1 MARISLSRFGEGLP
15 VKLARFIF
23 SISGIGMSSAPSPAF
38 RRTGLA
44 WLILVTLALIGA
56 YWWWVIGRPVA
67 LPDAPSARIA
77 CVSYAPFR
85 NAGETPLDAQAFISP
100 ERIDED
106 LRALSQRFDC
116 VRTYSQGQG
125 LSAVPQIA
133 ERYGMKVLLGIWL
146 GGDKKANAQQI
157 ELGIDAA
164 RKYPQVLR
172 GVIVG
177 NEVLLRGDLS
187 AAQLAGYLHE
197 VRTAVSVPV
206 TYADVWEFWLRH
218 PELAG
223 SVDYLTIHIL
233 PYWEDQPVSP
243 ERAVQHVA
251 TVYAKV
257 QQAFPGRRV
266 MIGETGWP
274 SAGRPRQA
282 ASASVVNEARYLR
295 EFLLYAATVQMP
307 YNVIEAFD
315 QPWKRAQEG
324 TAGGYWGIFDAQARP
339 KFAMQGPVTEEPRW
353 WAGWLAGVAGA
364 ALFALVGAWRRRW
377 TGWRGWLALKLG
389 GFASGCALAWQFRQ
403 MLFACRDPWEWT
415 ESLMACAL
423 ALLSALWLARW
434 IAARMAGVASRSL
447 PHWLR
452 PAWLFAL
459 AFYELLLVFDGR
471 YRDFPLGLFL
481 LPCAGFALIG
491 WLSDRREVAM
501 PMLEERFLA
510 AWLPLLA
517 AIVLVQEGG
526 LTPAAWLWLG
536 LNLLLALSVLFDWR
550 SARLQS
556 QQA

>member
-1 MARISLSRFGEGLP
+1 
-15 VKLARFIF
+15 
-23 SISGIGMSSAPSPAF
+23 MSSAASPVF
-38 RRTGLA
+38 RQKNGWA
-44 WLILVTLALIGA
+44 WLVLVLLALAGL
-56 YWWWVIGRPVA
+56 YWWWAIGRPVA

-85 NAGETPLDAQAFISP
+85 RAGETPLDATAFIGP

-146 GGDKKANAQQI
+146 GGDAKANAQQI
-157 ELGIDAA
+157 KLGIATA
-164 RKYPQVLR
+164 QAHPRTIR

-187 AAQLAGYLHE
+187 SAQLAAYLQQ
-197 VRTAVSVPV
+197 VRAAISEPV

-233 PYWEDQPVSP
+233 PYWEDRPVSP
-243 ERAVQHVA
+243 ERAVRHVA
-251 TVYAKV
+251 AVYAKV

-295 EFLLYAATVQMP
+295 EFLNYAATVHMP

-339 KFAMQGPVTEEPRW
+339 KFAMQGPVTEEPLW
-353 WAGWLAGVAGA
+353 WTGWLAGAAGA
-364 ALFALVGAWRRRW
+364 GVFVLIGAWRRRW
-377 TGWRGWLALKLG
+377 HGWRGWAALALA
-389 GFASGCALAWQFRQ
+389 GFASGCALAWQYRQ
-403 MLFACRDPWEWT
+403 MGFACRDGWEWT
-415 ESLMACAL
+415 VSSLACTL
-423 ALLSALWLARW
+423 ALCTALLLARW
-434 IAARMAGVASRSL
+434 IAARLSGAMPPALPRGWRAG
-447 PHWLR
+447 
-452 PAWLFAL
+452 WLFAL
-459 AFYELLLVFDGR
+459 AFYGLLLAFDGR

-481 LPCAGFALIG
+481 LPCAGFALLG
-491 WLSDRREVAM
+491 WLTDRRERRK
-501 PMLEERFLA
+501 PSLEECFLA

-517 AIVLVQEGG
+517 AAVLVQENG
-526 LTPAAWLWLG
+526 LTPVAWLWLG
-536 LNLLLALSVLFDWR
+536 MNLLLAVPVLIEWR
-550 SARLQS
+550 GTRLQP

>member
-1 MARISLSRFGEGLP
+1 M
-15 VKLARFIF
+15 
-23 SISGIGMSSAPSPAF
+23 SPAASPVF
-38 RRTGLA
+38 RRAWPA
-44 WLILVTLALIGA
+44 WLVLVLATLAGA
-56 YWWWVIGRPVA
+56 SWWWSVGRPVA
-67 LPDAPSARIA
+67 LPDAPSTRIA

-85 NAGETPLDAQAFISP
+85 QAGETPLDASAFISP
-100 ERIDED
+100 ERIDAG

-125 LSAVPQIA
+125 LSAVPAIA

-146 GGDKKANAQQI
+146 SGDARANAQQVA
-157 ELGIDAA
+157 LGIATA
-164 RKYPQVLR
+164 NKYPQVLR

-177 NEVLLRGDLS
+177 NEVLLRGELTS
-187 AAQLAGYLHE
+187 AQLAGYLHQ

-233 PYWEDQPVSP
+233 PYWEDQPVPP

-295 EFLLYAATVQMP
+295 EFLRYAATVHMP

-353 WAGWLAGVAGA
+353 WAGWLAGGAGA
-364 ALFALVGAWRRRW
+364 ALFALAGGWRRRW
-377 TGWRGWLALKLG
+377 RGGRGWLALALAG
-389 GFASGCALAWQFRQ
+389 AASGSALAWQFRQ
-403 MLFACRDPWEWT
+403 MLYACRDGWEWAL
-415 ESLMACAL
+415 SLAAGAL
-423 ALLSALWLARW
+423 ALLTALRLARW
-434 IAARMAGVASRSL
+434 IAARLAGTSASAPPPR
-447 PHWLR
+447 WLR
-452 PAWLFAL
+452 AGWLFAL
-459 AFYELLLVFDGR
+459 AYYGLLLAVDGR
-471 YRDFPLGLFL
+471 YRDFPLGLFW
-481 LPCAGFALIG
+481 LPCLGYALLG
-491 WLSDRREVAM
+491 WLGERHAM
-501 PMLEERFLA
+501 TMPLPEERFLA
-510 AWLPLLA
+510 LWPLPLALA
-517 AIVLVQEGG
+517 VLLQEAG
-526 LTPAAWLWLG
+526 LTPVAWLWLS
-536 LNLLLALSVLFDWR
+536 LNLLLVLPVLLEWCR
-550 SARLQS
+550 ARRDGQV
-556 QQA
+556 A